1 MNGAEFYTPDFMQ
14 FMSLNFQFDPTLRIT
29 ISEIKASDFYN
40 GEVATKEEI
49 YEEMQRRWDLQK
61 SSKSSSDADMT
72 EADQNVFEKATKAH
86 RGEGDEIDFKSLQVK
101 DYEAGISRGNEFFST
116 TEPIDLYAILT

>member
-40 GEVATKEEI
+40 G
-49 YEEMQRRWDLQK
+49 D
-61 SSKSSSDADMT
+61 
-72 EADQNVFEKATKAH
+72 
-86 RGEGDEIDFKSLQVK
+86 
-101 DYEAGISRGNEFFST
+101 
-116 TEPIDLYAILT
+116 